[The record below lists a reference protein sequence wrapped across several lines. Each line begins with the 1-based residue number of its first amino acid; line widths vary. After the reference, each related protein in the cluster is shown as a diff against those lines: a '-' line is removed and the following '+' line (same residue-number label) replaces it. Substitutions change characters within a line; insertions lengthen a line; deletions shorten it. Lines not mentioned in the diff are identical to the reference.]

1 MTVVFTNG
9 CFDILHKGHIEYLKK
24 SKALGTY
31 LIVAINSDRSV
42 RRLKGESRPINKQED
57 RALVLESIRYV
68 DKVIVFEE
76 DTPYLLIKQI
86 KPDIITKGGDYTKD
100 KVVGNDI
107 AKVIII
113 PYVDGYSTTG
123 VIDAVKRQD

>member
-1 MTVVFTNG
+1 VTVVFTNG